1 MGVYLNADSSS
12 FEEAVNSEIYIDKT
26 EMILF
31 LNSVVKT
38 KQKYVSVS
46 RPRRFGKSMAVDMIC
61 AYSDCKNDI
70 RSLFEN
76 CKLCINSNKNDCV
89 LSWDHYLRKF
99 NVIKLVMTDFFKT
112 NLTIENGIKRLKN

>member
-46 RPRRFGKSMAVDMIC
+46 RSRRFGNQWLWILFVHIMIAKMISA
-61 AYSDCKNDI
+61 AY
-70 RSLFEN
+70 L
-76 CKLCINSNKNDCV
+76 
-89 LSWDHYLRKF
+89 
-99 NVIKLVMTDFFKT
+99 KT
-112 NLTIENGIKRLKN
+112 ANFA

>member
-46 RPRRFGKSMAVDMIC
+46 RSRRFGNQWLWI
-61 AYSDCKNDI
+61 
-70 RSLFEN
+70 
-76 CKLCINSNKNDCV
+76 
-89 LSWDHYLRKF
+89 
-99 NVIKLVMTDFFKT
+99 
-112 NLTIENGIKRLKN
+112 